1 MSAEMKVSVLVK
13 GRALLGRG
21 FRIGR
26 GPDSRLYQNAKS
38 SLGAEKDRPV
48 VGQGRTDSGF
58 GNDRA
63 DLARKLLP
71 ARRRRLGIK
80 RGFAELPRGRA
91 GKALDLADQMRLV
104 VKGVAKLRLVQRLA
118 DRP

>member
-48 VGQGRTDSGF
+48 VGQGEWTQVSETIG
-58 GNDRA
+58 
-63 DLARKLLP
+63 LTLP
-71 ARRRRLGIK
+71 ASCFR
-80 RGFAELPRGRA
+80 P
-91 GKALDLADQMRLV
+91 V
-104 VKGVAKLRLVQRLA
+104 VVASV
-118 DRP
+118 